1 MVSPATTSATK
12 KYEGNRCITCGK
24 PLTHGEQGDTCKAHE
39 GKLRQSADIGTA
51 VPEGWIKMSEVCRKA
66 NDAGITTSALVNA
79 AGGDAAV
86 KPLLDP
92 IFKVVY
98 VGRNKFMNPAVIT
111 TGFQLLKAHQME
123 KAEKSVAPSTNDVA
137 AISNTLHSVVKE

>member
-1 MVSPATTSATK
+1 
-12 KYEGNRCITCGK
+12 
-24 PLTHGEQGDTCKAHE
+24 
-39 GKLRQSADIGTA
+39 
-51 VPEGWIKMSEVCRKA
+51 MSEVCRKA

-98 VGRNKFMNPAVIT
+98 VGRNKFMNPAVLT
-111 TGFQLLKAHQME
+111 TGFQLLKAHQTE
-123 KAEKSVAPSTNDVA
+123 RAEKPVAPSTNDAA
-137 AISNTLHSVVKE
+137 AISATLHEVVKQ